1 MLQPISKLIDFVALV
16 SARLVQLA
24 AAILVTAMVWEVF
37 ARYVLHAPT
46 VWAFDIAYMMN
57 GAIFLLGMAWVMRQN
72 EHISIDVV
80 RKHLPKS
87 FARISDVVLYL
98 LVLFPLFAV
107 LSKVGINKA
116 WMAWKLNEVEMV
128 SPWAPMMWPFYACIA
143 IGLIAFT
150 LQLLAHGLRCA
161 VNGQSHTEVE
171 VNP

>member
-16 SARLVQLA
+16 SARLAQLA

-46 VWAFDIAYMMN
+46 VWAFDLAYMMN

-128 SPWAPMMWPFYACIA
+128 SPWAPVMWPFYACIA
-143 IGLIAFT
+143 IGLVAFT

>member
-16 SARLVQLA
+16 SARLAQFA

-128 SPWAPMMWPFYACIA
+128 SPWAPVMWPFYACIA
-143 IGLIAFT
+143 IGLVAFT

>member
-1 MLQPISKLIDFVALV
+1 MLQPISKLIDFVALA
-16 SARLVQLA
+16 SARLAQLA

-128 SPWAPMMWPFYACIA
+128 SPWAPVMWPFYACIA
-143 IGLIAFT
+143 IGLVAFT
-150 LQLLAHGLRCA
+150 LQLLAHGVRCL
-161 VNGQSHTEVE
+161 VKGESHTEVE

>member
-16 SARLVQLA
+16 SARLAQLA

-143 IGLIAFT
+143 IGLVAFT
-150 LQLLAHGLRCA
+150 LQLLAHGLRRA

>member
-16 SARLVQLA
+16 SARLAQLA

-46 VWAFDIAYMMN
+46 VWAFDLAYMMN

-143 IGLIAFT
+143 IGLVAFT

>member
-1 MLQPISKLIDFVALV
+1 MLQPISKLIDFIALA
-16 SARLVQLA
+16 SARLAEMA

-46 VWAFDIAYMMN
+46 VWAFDVAYMMN

-87 FARISDVVLYL
+87 LARMSDVLLYL

-107 LSKVGINKA
+107 LSKVGIQKA

-128 SPWAPMMWPFYACIA
+128 SPWAPVMWPFYACIA

-161 VNGQSHTEVE
+161 VKEQNTADVE

>member
-1 MLQPISKLIDFVALV
+1 MLQPISKLIDLIALA
-16 SARLVQLA
+16 SARLAELA

-46 VWAFDIAYMMN
+46 VWAFDVAYMMN
-57 GAIFLLGMAWVMRQN
+57 GAIFLLGTAWVMRQN

-87 FARISDVVLYL
+87 FARISDLVLYL

-107 LSKVGINKA
+107 LSKVSIHKA
-116 WMAWKLNEVEMV
+116 WMAWTLNEVEMV
-128 SPWAPMMWPFYACIA
+128 SPWAPLMWPFYACIA
-143 IGLIAFT
+143 LGLIAFT

-161 VNGQSHTEVE
+161 AKQAGPEHTEVT
-171 VNP
+171 P

>member
-1 MLQPISKLIDFVALV
+1 MLQPISKLIDLIALA
-16 SARLVQLA
+16 SARLAELA

-46 VWAFDIAYMMN
+46 VWAFDVAYMMN
-57 GAIFLLGMAWVMRQN
+57 GAIFLLGTAWVMRQN

-87 FARISDVVLYL
+87 FARISDLVLYL

-107 LSKVGINKA
+107 LSKVSIHKA

-128 SPWAPMMWPFYACIA
+128 SPWAPLMWPFYACIA
-143 IGLIAFT
+143 LGLIAFT
-150 LQLLAHGLRCA
+150 LQLLAHGVRCA
-161 VNGQSHTEVE
+161 AKQAGPEHTEVT
-171 VNP
+171 P

>member
-16 SARLVQLA
+16 SARLAQLA

-143 IGLIAFT
+143 IGLVAFT

-161 VNGQSHTEVE
+161 VNGQSHPEVE

>member
-16 SARLVQLA
+16 SARLAELA

-46 VWAFDIAYMMN
+46 VWAFDVAYMMN

-87 FARISDVVLYL
+87 RAHIPDLGLYL
-98 LVLFPLFAV
+98 PVLLTLFSV
-107 LSKVGINKA
+107 
-116 WMAWKLNEVEMV
+116 
-128 SPWAPMMWPFYACIA
+128 
-143 IGLIAFT
+143 
-150 LQLLAHGLRCA
+150 
-161 VNGQSHTEVE
+161 
-171 VNP
+171 

>member
-1 MLQPISKLIDFVALV
+1 MLQPISKLIDLIALA
-16 SARLVQLA
+16 SARLAERA

-46 VWAFDIAYMMN
+46 VWAFDVAYMMN
-57 GAIFLLGMAWVMRQN
+57 GAIFLLGTAWVMRQN

-87 FARISDVVLYL
+87 FARISDLVLYL

-107 LSKVGINKA
+107 LSKVSIHKA

-128 SPWAPMMWPFYACIA
+128 SPWAPLMWPFYACIA
-143 IGLIAFT
+143 LGLIAFT
-150 LQLLAHGLRCA
+150 LQLLAHGVRCA
-161 VNGQSHTEVE
+161 AKQAGPEHTEVT
-171 VNP
+171 P

>member
-1 MLQPISKLIDFVALV
+1 MLQPISKLIDLIALA
-16 SARLVQLA
+16 SAKLAELA

-46 VWAFDIAYMMN
+46 VWAFDVAYMMN
-57 GAIFLLGMAWVMRQN
+57 GAIFLLGTAWVMRQN

-87 FARISDVVLYL
+87 FARISDLVLYL

-107 LSKVGINKA
+107 LSKVSIHKA

-128 SPWAPMMWPFYACIA
+128 SPWAPLMWPFYACIA
-143 IGLIAFT
+143 LGLIAFT
-150 LQLLAHGLRCA
+150 LQLLAHGVRCA
-161 VNGQSHTEVE
+161 AKQAGPEHTEVT
-171 VNP
+171 P

>member
-1 MLQPISKLIDFVALV
+1 MLQPISKLIDLIALA
-16 SARLVQLA
+16 SARLAELA

-46 VWAFDIAYMMN
+46 VWAFDVAYMMN
-57 GAIFLLGMAWVMRQN
+57 GAIFLLGTAWVMRQN

-87 FARISDVVLYL
+87 FARISDLVLYL

-107 LSKVGINKA
+107 LSKVSIHKA

-128 SPWAPMMWPFYACIA
+128 SPWAPLMWPFYACIA
-143 IGLIAFT
+143 LGLIAFT
-150 LQLLAHGLRCA
+150 LQLLAHGVRCA
-161 VNGQSHTEVE
+161 AKQAAPEHTEVT
-171 VNP
+171 P

>member
-16 SARLVQLA
+16 SARLAQLA

-143 IGLIAFT
+143 IGLVAFT

>member
-16 SARLVQLA
+16 SARLAQLA

-143 IGLIAFT
+143 IGLVAFT
-150 LQLLAHGLRCA
+150 LQLLAHGLRCT

>member
-16 SARLVQLA
+16 SARLAQLA

-98 LVLFPLFAV
+98 LVLLPLFAV

-128 SPWAPMMWPFYACIA
+128 SPWAPVMWPFYACIA
-143 IGLIAFT
+143 IGLVAFT

>member
-16 SARLVQLA
+16 SARLAELA

-46 VWAFDIAYMMN
+46 VWAFDVAYMMN

-87 FARISDVVLYL
+87 FARISDLVLYL

-107 LSKVGINKA
+107 LSKVSIHKA

-128 SPWAPMMWPFYACIA
+128 SPWAPLMWPFYACIA
-143 IGLIAFT
+143 LGLIAFT
-150 LQLLAHGLRCA
+150 LQLLAHGVRCA
-161 VNGQSHTEVE
+161 AKQAGPEHTEVT
-171 VNP
+171 P